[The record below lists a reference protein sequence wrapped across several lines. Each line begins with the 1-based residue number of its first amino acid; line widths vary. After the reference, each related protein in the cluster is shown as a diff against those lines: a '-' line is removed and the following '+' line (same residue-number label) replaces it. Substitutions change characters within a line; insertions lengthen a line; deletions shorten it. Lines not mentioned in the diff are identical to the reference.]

1 MKKITH
7 WVLGTATARVS
18 GDTARFMNIAVKT
31 GLRPIRLQ
39 KDGKDVLFTLYAK
52 DYKKLHKIKQRTH
65 ARVKLAEKSGFPFRF
80 RRMLRRPGLLL
91 GTALGVALMLFLSGF
106 YWEMTISGEDIP
118 YAESEILAAA
128 KRVGVY
134 IGAPRSTDTALAS
147 VALLEELPELSW
159 ASFNTEGCT
168 VQLELRTSVTK
179 AEGAEHDGTGD
190 IVASRAGLIHSI
202 TAQNGT
208 VLVKVGS
215 ACAAGQV
222 LVSGITQVGDPYD
235 PEYNPVRCFYTRARA
250 EILAETQRTFTASC
264 PLSTETV
271 RETDLG
277 TQRALYIL
285 GVRVPLSLSGAP
297 KIRACEIINELE
309 NNKRTPFVLQ
319 GHTLPLWVETVR
331 VYEEETVP
339 VTFTEEE
346 AQRRALENLHQLQ
359 KLSLG
364 EDGRVLTENITYQTK
379 NGAVYVTSRCVC
391 LENIAQEAPLTLPE
405 EPENPEN
412 IGVFVGNVQG
422 NG

>member
-297 KIRACEIINELE
+297 KGQTAYT
-309 NNKRTPFVLQ
+309 RTPVVLQ
-319 GHTLPLWVETVR
+319 EHTLPLWVETVR

-359 KLSLG
+359 KLALG

-379 NGAVYVTSRCVC
+379 NGAVYVMSRCVC

>member
-128 KRVGVY
+128 KRVGMY
-134 IGAPRSTDTALAS
+134 IGAPRSIDTALAS

-222 LVSGITQVGDPYD
+222 LVSSITQVGDPYD

-297 KIRACEIINELE
+297 KGQTAYT
-309 NNKRTPFVLQ
+309 RTSFVLQ

-359 KLSLG
+359 KLALG

-379 NGAVYVTSRCVC
+379 DGAVYVTSRCVC

>member
-235 PEYNPVRCFYTRARA
+235 PEYNPVRYFYTRARA

-297 KIRACEIINELE
+297 KGQTAYT
-309 NNKRTPFVLQ
+309 RTPVVLQ
-319 GHTLPLWVETVR
+319 GHTLPLWVETMR
-331 VYEEETVP
+331 VYGEETVP

-359 KLSLG
+359 KLALG

-379 NGAVYVTSRCVC
+379 GGTVYVTSRCVC

-405 EPENPEN
+405 EPENPEI

-422 NG
+422 ND

>member
-297 KIRACEIINELE
+297 KRQTAYT
-309 NNKRTPFVLQ
+309 RTPFVLQ

-359 KLSLG
+359 KLALG

-379 NGAVYVTSRCVC
+379 DGAVYVTSRCVC

-405 EPENPEN
+405 EPENSEN

>member
-7 WVLGTATARVS
+7 WVLGTATVRVS

-52 DYKKLHKIKQRTH
+52 DYKKLHKIKQRTY

-106 YWEMTISGEDIP
+106 YWEMTISGEGIP

-297 KIRACEIINELE
+297 QGQTAYT
-309 NNKRTPFVLQ
+309 RTPFVLQ

-359 KLSLG
+359 KLALG

-379 NGAVYVTSRCVC
+379 DGAVYVTSRCVC

-405 EPENPEN
+405 EPENPEI

>member
-7 WVLGTATARVS
+7 WVLGTAMARVS

-285 GVRVPLSLSGAP
+285 GVRVPLSLSGAL
-297 KIRACEIINELE
+297 KGQTAYT
-309 NNKRTPFVLQ
+309 RTPFVLQ

-359 KLSLG
+359 KLALG

-379 NGAVYVTSRCVC
+379 DGAVYVTSRCVC

-405 EPENPEN
+405 EPENPEI

>member
-235 PEYNPVRCFYTRARA
+235 PEYNPARCFYTRARA

-297 KIRACEIINELE
+297 KGQTAYT
-309 NNKRTPFVLQ
+309 RTPVVLQ
-319 GHTLPLWVETVR
+319 EHTLPLWVETVR

-359 KLSLG
+359 KLALG

-379 NGAVYVTSRCVC
+379 NGAVYVTSRCAC

-405 EPENPEN
+405 EPENSEN

>member
-250 EILAETQRTFTASC
+250 EILAETQRTFTASS

-297 KIRACEIINELE
+297 KGQTAYT
-309 NNKRTPFVLQ
+309 RTPVVLQ
-319 GHTLPLWVETVR
+319 EHTLPLWVETVR
-331 VYEEETVP
+331 VYEEKAVP

-359 KLSLG
+359 KLALG

-379 NGAVYVTSRCVC
+379 DGAVYVTSRCVC

>member
-52 DYKKLHKIKQRTH
+52 DYRKLHKIKQRTH

-235 PEYNPVRCFYTRARA
+235 PEYNPVRCFTPAPVRRFWRRHSAHSRHPVRLIPKRCAKRISVHSARCIFWVCACRSRFPARRKARQHTPARRSFCRGTRCRCGWKRCAYMER
-250 EILAETQRTFTASC
+250 RPC
-264 PLSTETV
+264 PLRSRRKKRSAARLKICISCKSLRLEKT
-271 RETDLG
+271 
-277 TQRALYIL
+277 
-285 GVRVPLSLSGAP
+285 GVCLRKTSHIKQKMARFTSRPGAYVLKTLRRRRRSPCLKSL
-297 KIRACEIINELE
+297 KIRRI
-309 NNKRTPFVLQ
+309 
-319 GHTLPLWVETVR
+319 
-331 VYEEETVP
+331 
-339 VTFTEEE
+339 
-346 AQRRALENLHQLQ
+346 
-359 KLSLG
+359 
-364 EDGRVLTENITYQTK
+364 
-379 NGAVYVTSRCVC
+379 
-391 LENIAQEAPLTLPE
+391 
-405 EPENPEN
+405 
-412 IGVFVGNVQG
+412 
-422 NG
+422 

>member
-91 GTALGVALMLFLSGF
+91 GTALGVTLMLFLSGF

-285 GVRVPLSLSGAP
+285 GVRVPLSLSDAP
-297 KIRACEIINELE
+297 KGQTAYT
-309 NNKRTPFVLQ
+309 RTPFVLQ

-359 KLSLG
+359 KLALG

-379 NGAVYVTSRCVC
+379 DGAVYVTSRCVC
-391 LENIAQEAPLTLPE
+391 LENIAQEAPLILPE
-405 EPENPEN
+405 EPENSEI

>member
-235 PEYNPVRCFYTRARA
+235 PGYNPVRCFYTRARA

-297 KIRACEIINELE
+297 KGQTAYT
-309 NNKRTPFVLQ
+309 RTPVVLQ

-359 KLSLG
+359 KLALG

-379 NGAVYVTSRCVC
+379 DGAVYVTSRCVC

-405 EPENPEN
+405 EPENPEI

>member
-297 KIRACEIINELE
+297 KGQTAYT
-309 NNKRTPFVLQ
+309 RTPVVLQ
-319 GHTLPLWVETVR
+319 EHTLPLWVETVR

-359 KLSLG
+359 KLALG

-379 NGAVYVTSRCVC
+379 GGTVYVTSRCVC

>member
-91 GTALGVALMLFLSGF
+91 GTALGVVLMLFLSGF

-128 KRVGVY
+128 KRVGMY

-297 KIRACEIINELE
+297 KGRTTYTRA
-309 NNKRTPFVLQ
+309 PFVLQ

-359 KLSLG
+359 KLALG

-379 NGAVYVTSRCVC
+379 DGVVYVTSRCVC
-391 LENIAQEAPLTLPE
+391 LENIAQEAPLTLPK

>member
-1 MKKITH
+1 MKKVTH

-91 GTALGVALMLFLSGF
+91 GTALCVALMLFLSEF

-128 KRVGVY
+128 KRVGMY

-297 KIRACEIINELE
+297 KGQRAYTH
-309 NNKRTPFVLQ
+309 TPFVLQ

-359 KLSLG
+359 KLALG

-405 EPENPEN
+405 EPENPEI

>member
-297 KIRACEIINELE
+297 KGQTAYT
-309 NNKRTPFVLQ
+309 RTPVVLQ
-319 GHTLPLWVETVR
+319 EHTLPLWVETVR
-331 VYEEETVP
+331 VYEGETVP

-359 KLSLG
+359 KLALG

-405 EPENPEN
+405 EPENSEI

>member
-179 AEGAEHDGTGD
+179 AEGAKHDGTGD

-297 KIRACEIINELE
+297 KDQTAYT
-309 NNKRTPFVLQ
+309 RTPFVLQ

-331 VYEEETVP
+331 VYEEKAVP

-359 KLSLG
+359 KLALG

-379 NGAVYVTSRCVC
+379 DGAVYVTSRCVC

-422 NG
+422 NS

>member
-7 WVLGTATARVS
+7 WMLGTATARVS

-297 KIRACEIINELE
+297 NGRTAYT
-309 NNKRTPFVLQ
+309 RTPFVLQ

-331 VYEEETVP
+331 VYEEENVP

-359 KLSLG
+359 KLALG

-379 NGAVYVTSRCVC
+379 DGAVYVTSRCVC

-405 EPENPEN
+405 EPENPEI

>member
-18 GDTARFMNIAVKT
+18 GDTARFINIAVKT

-297 KIRACEIINELE
+297 KGQTAYT
-309 NNKRTPFVLQ
+309 RTPVVLQ
-319 GHTLPLWVETVR
+319 EHTLPLWVETVR

-359 KLSLG
+359 KLALG

-379 NGAVYVTSRCVC
+379 DGAVYVTSRCVC

>member
-134 IGAPRSTDTALAS
+134 IGAPQSTDTALAS

-297 KIRACEIINELE
+297 KGQTAYT
-309 NNKRTPFVLQ
+309 RTPVVLQ
-319 GHTLPLWVETVR
+319 EHTLPLWVETVR

-359 KLSLG
+359 KLALG

-379 NGAVYVTSRCVC
+379 DGAVYVTSRCVC

-405 EPENPEN
+405 EPENPEI

>member
-250 EILAETQRTFTASC
+250 EILAETQRTFTVSC

-297 KIRACEIINELE
+297 KGQTACT
-309 NNKRTPFVLQ
+309 RTPFVLQ

-359 KLSLG
+359 KLALG

>member
-179 AEGAEHDGTGD
+179 AEGAEHDSTGD

-235 PEYNPVRCFYTRARA
+235 PEYNPVRYFYTRARA

-285 GVRVPLSLSGAP
+285 GVRVPLSLSGAL
-297 KIRACEIINELE
+297 KGQTAYT
-309 NNKRTPFVLQ
+309 RTPFVLQ

-359 KLSLG
+359 KLALG

-405 EPENPEN
+405 EPENPKN

>member
-106 YWEMTISGEDIP
+106 YWEMTISGKDIP

-285 GVRVPLSLSGAP
+285 GVRVPLSLSGAL
-297 KIRACEIINELE
+297 KGQTAYT
-309 NNKRTPFVLQ
+309 RTPFVLQ

-359 KLSLG
+359 KLALG

-379 NGAVYVTSRCVC
+379 DGAVYVTSRCVC

-405 EPENPEN
+405 EPENPEI

-422 NG
+422 NV

>member
-7 WVLGTATARVS
+7 WVLGTATVRVS

-285 GVRVPLSLSGAP
+285 GVRVPLSLSGAL
-297 KIRACEIINELE
+297 KGQTAYT
-309 NNKRTPFVLQ
+309 RTPFVLQ

-346 AQRRALENLHQLQ
+346 AQRRALENLYQLQ
-359 KLSLG
+359 KLALG

-379 NGAVYVTSRCVC
+379 DGAVYVTSRCVC

-405 EPENPEN
+405 EAENPEN

>member
-7 WVLGTATARVS
+7 WVLGTATARIS

-65 ARVKLAEKSGFPFRF
+65 ARVRLAEKSGFPFRF

-285 GVRVPLSLSGAP
+285 GVRVPLSLSGAL
-297 KIRACEIINELE
+297 KGQTAYT
-309 NNKRTPFVLQ
+309 RTPFVLQ

-359 KLSLG
+359 KLALG

-379 NGAVYVTSRCVC
+379 DGAVYVTSRCVC

-405 EPENPEN
+405 EPENPEI

>member
-106 YWEMTISGEDIP
+106 YWEMTISGKDIP

-285 GVRVPLSLSGAP
+285 GVRVPLSLSGAL
-297 KIRACEIINELE
+297 KGQTAYT
-309 NNKRTPFVLQ
+309 RTPFVLQ

-359 KLSLG
+359 KLALG

-379 NGAVYVTSRCVC
+379 DGAVYVTSRCVC

-405 EPENPEN
+405 EPENPEI
-412 IGVFVGNVQG
+412 IGVLDRKSVV
-422 NG
+422 

>member
-1 MKKITH
+1 M
-7 WVLGTATARVS
+7 
-18 GDTARFMNIAVKT
+18 
-31 GLRPIRLQ
+31 
-39 KDGKDVLFTLYAK
+39 YAK

-235 PEYNPVRCFYTRARA
+235 PEYNPVRYFYTRARA

-297 KIRACEIINELE
+297 KGQTAYT
-309 NNKRTPFVLQ
+309 RTPFVLQ

-359 KLSLG
+359 KLALG

-379 NGAVYVTSRCVC
+379 GGTVYVTSRCVC

-405 EPENPEN
+405 EPENPEI

-422 NG
+422 ND

>member
-159 ASFNTEGCT
+159 ASFNTDGCT

-297 KIRACEIINELE
+297 KGQTVCT
-309 NNKRTPFVLQ
+309 RTPFVLQ

-359 KLSLG
+359 KLALG

-379 NGAVYVTSRCVC
+379 GGAVYVTSRCVC

-405 EPENPEN
+405 EPENSEI

>member
-80 RRMLRRPGLLL
+80 RRMLHRPGLLL

-250 EILAETQRTFTASC
+250 EILAETQRIFTASC

-285 GVRVPLSLSGAP
+285 GVRVPLSLSGAL
-297 KIRACEIINELE
+297 KGQTAYT
-309 NNKRTPFVLQ
+309 RTPFVLQ

-359 KLSLG
+359 KLALG
-364 EDGRVLTENITYQTK
+364 EDGRMLTENITYQTK

-405 EPENPEN
+405 EPENPEI

>member
-128 KRVGVY
+128 KRVGMY

-297 KIRACEIINELE
+297 KGQTAYT
-309 NNKRTPFVLQ
+309 RTPVVLQ
-319 GHTLPLWVETVR
+319 EHTLPLWVETVR

-359 KLSLG
+359 KLALG

-379 NGAVYVTSRCVC
+379 DGAVYVTSRCVC

-405 EPENPEN
+405 EPENPE
-412 IGVFVGNVQG
+412 IMGVFVGNVQG

>member
-297 KIRACEIINELE
+297 KGQTAYT
-309 NNKRTPFVLQ
+309 RTPVVLQ
-319 GHTLPLWVETVR
+319 EHTLPLWVETVR

-359 KLSLG
+359 KLALG

-379 NGAVYVTSRCVC
+379 DGAVYVKSRCVC

-405 EPENPEN
+405 EPENPEI

>member
-39 KDGKDVLFTLYAK
+39 KDGEDVLFTLYAK

-128 KRVGVY
+128 KRVGMY

-297 KIRACEIINELE
+297 KGQTAYT
-309 NNKRTPFVLQ
+309 RTPGVLQ
-319 GHTLPLWVETVR
+319 GHTLPLGVETVR

-359 KLSLG
+359 KLALG

-379 NGAVYVTSRCVC
+379 DGAVYVTSRCVC

-405 EPENPEN
+405 EPENSEN

>member
-52 DYKKLHKIKQRTH
+52 DYKKLHKIKQRTQ

-222 LVSGITQVGDPYD
+222 LVSGITQVGEPYD

-285 GVRVPLSLSGAP
+285 GVRVPLSLSDAP
-297 KIRACEIINELE
+297 KGQTAYT
-309 NNKRTPFVLQ
+309 RTPFVLQ

-331 VYEEETVP
+331 VYGEETVP

-359 KLSLG
+359 KLALG

-379 NGAVYVTSRCVC
+379 DGAVYVTSRCVC

-405 EPENPEN
+405 EPENPEI

>member
-118 YAESEILAAA
+118 YAESEVLAAA

-297 KIRACEIINELE
+297 KGQTAYT
-309 NNKRTPFVLQ
+309 RTPVVLQ
-319 GHTLPLWVETVR
+319 EHTLPLWVETVR

-359 KLSLG
+359 KLALG

>member
-106 YWEMTISGEDIP
+106 YWEMTISGEDVP

-297 KIRACEIINELE
+297 KGQTAYT
-309 NNKRTPFVLQ
+309 RTSFVLQ

-359 KLSLG
+359 KLALG

-379 NGAVYVTSRCVC
+379 GGAVYVTSRCVC

>member
-285 GVRVPLSLSGAP
+285 GVRVPLSLSGAL
-297 KIRACEIINELE
+297 KGQTAYT
-309 NNKRTPFVLQ
+309 RTPFVLQ

-359 KLSLG
+359 KLALG

-405 EPENPEN
+405 EPENPGI

>member
-31 GLRPIRLQ
+31 GLHPIRLQ
-39 KDGKDVLFTLYAK
+39 KDGKDVLFTLCAK

-297 KIRACEIINELE
+297 KGQTAYT
-309 NNKRTPFVLQ
+309 RTPVVLQ
-319 GHTLPLWVETVR
+319 EHTLPLWVETVR

-359 KLSLG
+359 KLALG

-405 EPENPEN
+405 EPENSEN